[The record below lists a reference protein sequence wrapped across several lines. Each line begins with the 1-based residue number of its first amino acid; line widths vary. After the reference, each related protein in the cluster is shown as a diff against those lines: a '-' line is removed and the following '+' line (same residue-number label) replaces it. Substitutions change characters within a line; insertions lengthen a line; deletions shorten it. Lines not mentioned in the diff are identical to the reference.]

1 MCHYK
6 NNEAMM
12 DAKIMRQ
19 TPFLNVK
26 APYVYLLGAEASS
39 WEAYFA
45 STPHLKVTLVMAIF
59 SDS

>member
-1 MCHYK
+1 
-6 NNEAMM
+6 M